1 MVGDRQMA
9 MTQRVLV
16 LGATSAIAERWCR
29 LRAARGDRLMLIG
42 RDPQKLAVIAADLKA
57 RGAAEVLTADS
68 DLADPE
74 GAAERFA
81 AFVGRLG
88 GFDIALLAY
97 GVLGDQAEAQA
108 DVERLEQGL
117 MTNFVSAAVWC
128 ELAAGALEKAGHGT
142 LVAISSVAGD
152 RGRRSNYAYGAAKAG
167 LSVFLEGLAHRFAGT
182 PVTVVAV
189 RPGFVDTPMTAHIAK
204 GGPLWATPDRV
215 AEDIERAIAKRRP
228 VVYTPWF
235 WWLVMAIIRNLPRPV
250 FNRMKI

>member
-1 MVGDRQMA
+1 MTGNGQMA
-9 MTQRVLV
+9 ESQRVLV

-29 LRAARGDRLMLIG
+29 LRAARGDRLLLVA
-42 RDPQKLAVIAADLKA
+42 RDPERLAVIAADLLA
-57 RGAAEVLTADS
+57 RGAGEVLTADS

-81 AFVGRLG
+81 AFADRLG
-88 GFDIALLAY
+88 GLDLVLVAY
-97 GVLGDQAEAQA
+97 GVLGDQAWSQA
-108 DVERLEQGL
+108 DVGRLEQGL

-128 ELAAGALEKAGHGT
+128 ELAAGALETAGRGT

-167 LSVFLEGLAHRFAGT
+167 LSVFLDGLAHRFAGT

-189 RPGFVDTPMTAHIAK
+189 KPGFVDTPMTAHIAK

-215 AEDIERAIAKRRP
+215 ADDIERAIGKRRP